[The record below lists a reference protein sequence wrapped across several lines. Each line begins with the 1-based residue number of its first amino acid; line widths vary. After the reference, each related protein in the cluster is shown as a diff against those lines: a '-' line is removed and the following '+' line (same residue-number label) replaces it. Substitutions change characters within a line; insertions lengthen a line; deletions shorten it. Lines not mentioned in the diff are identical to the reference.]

1 MVSCDDRVAL
11 TRMRR
16 VRVRSCSFREVRR
29 CPLSVSTGPSD
40 ACAFFA
46 EHPCNMKEFKIYVG
60 LNPDHMI
67 QVLHAGL
74 RDDAVPE
81 TFSITHVN
89 RDGVPFPTRFIKI
102 VPLS

>member
-1 MVSCDDRVAL
+1 M
-11 TRMRR
+11 
-16 VRVRSCSFREVRR
+16 
-29 CPLSVSTGPSD
+29 SVSTGPSD

>member
-1 MVSCDDRVAL
+1 
-11 TRMRR
+11 
-16 VRVRSCSFREVRR
+16 
-29 CPLSVSTGPSD
+29 
-40 ACAFFA
+40 
-46 EHPCNMKEFKIYVG
+46 MKEFKLYVG

-81 TFSITHVN
+81 TFAITHVN

>member
-1 MVSCDDRVAL
+1 MSGFFFAVSEKYVDVGRPCLLAL
-11 TRMRR
+11 TCTRG
-16 VRVRSCSFREVRR
+16 VF
-29 CPLSVSTGPSD
+29 
-40 ACAFFA
+40 FFA
-46 EHPCNMKEFKIYVG
+46 EHPCNMKEFKLYVG

-81 TFSITHVN
+81 TFAITHVN

>member
-1 MVSCDDRVAL
+1 
-11 TRMRR
+11 
-16 VRVRSCSFREVRR
+16 
-29 CPLSVSTGPSD
+29 
-40 ACAFFA
+40 
-46 EHPCNMKEFKIYVG
+46 MKEFKLYVG

-74 RDDAVPE
+74 RDDSIPE

-89 RDGVPFPTRFIKI
+89 REGVTFPTRFVKI